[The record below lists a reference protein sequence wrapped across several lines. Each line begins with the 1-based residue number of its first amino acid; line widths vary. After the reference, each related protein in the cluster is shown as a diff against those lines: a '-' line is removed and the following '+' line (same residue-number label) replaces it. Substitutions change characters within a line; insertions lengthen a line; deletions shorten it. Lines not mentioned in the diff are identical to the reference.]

1 MTAGTASETAVVDAL
16 AGAAHG
22 AARAAGP
29 DDVVDGVP
37 ARFVARPDGTVTTAA
52 VLRAA
57 AEHGLTVV
65 PRGHGTK
72 LGWGAPPARVDLL
85 LETGGM
91 ADLIDHAA
99 GDLVVQVQAGMG
111 LEELQGLLAP
121 AGQRLGLD
129 PVVPGGDAGTIGGIV
144 ATGAAGPLRL
154 SHGGV
159 RDLLI
164 GITFVRADGL
174 VAKAGGTVVKNVAGY
189 DLAKTLAGAWGTLA
203 VVTECVFRLH
213 PVPAARRVVSVPVAD
228 PQEAHRL
235 VQLLAHCHLVPAAV
249 ELDRPADGTSTLAVA
264 AEGIAP
270 GVEGRTAALLELLG
284 ASATAVE
291 EQPGWWGR
299 APWGQGDVA
308 LRLTSE
314 IAGLTPL
321 LRALDELSA
330 IHQVPVSY
338 RGSVLVGTG
347 HAALPGGTDP
357 DVVARLVGD
366 LRSRSSAWGG
376 DVVVLDAPAPVKQAL
391 DVWGPVRG
399 LDLMR
404 AVKDRFDPEHR
415 LAPGRFAGGI

>member
-1 MTAGTASETAVVDAL
+1 MTAGTTSETAVLDAL
-16 AGAAHG
+16 AAAAKG

-37 ARFVARPDGTVTTAA
+37 ARFVARPDGTVSTAA
-52 VLRAA
+52 VMRAA
-57 AEHGLTVV
+57 AEHGLAVI

-91 ADLIDHAA
+91 SDLIDHAA
-99 GDLVVQVQAGMG
+99 GDLVLQVQAGMA
-111 LEELQGLLAP
+111 LAELQAALAP
-121 AGQRLGLD
+121 AGQRLGID
-129 PVVPGGDAGTIGGIV
+129 PVVPGEDAGSIGGIV
-144 ATGAAGPLRL
+144 ATAASGPLRL
-154 SHGGV
+154 SHGAV

-164 GITFVRADGL
+164 GITFVRADGG

-189 DLAKTLAGAWGTLA
+189 DLAKALAGSWGTLA
-203 VVTECVFRLH
+203 VVTEAVFRLH
-213 PVPAARRVVSVPVAD
+213 PLPAARRVVSVPVSD
-228 PQEAHRL
+228 PDEAHRL
-235 VQLLAHCHLVPAAV
+235 VQALAHSQLVPAGA
-249 ELDRPADGTSTLAVA
+249 EIDHPAQGPRTLAVA

-284 ASATAVE
+284 PSATAAE
-291 EQPGWWGR
+291 EQPAWWGR
-299 APWGQGDVA
+299 APWEAGGVA

-314 IAGLTPL
+314 IAGLAHL

-330 IHQVPVSY
+330 QHQLPVSY

-347 HAALPGGTDP
+347 HAGIAPGADP
-357 DVVARLVGD
+357 DQVARLVVD
-366 LRSRSSAWGG
+366 LRYRATAWGG
-376 DVVVLDAPAPVKQAL
+376 DVVVLDAPAAVKQAL

-399 LDLMR
+399 LELMN